1 MGPKSKSNEYVT
13 GEWEQPADE
22 TPKQTRQTAEE
33 TAGSREGAARPTE
46 PRRPKHHSRR

>member
-22 TPKQTRQTAEE
+22 AQQPRETAEE
-33 TAGSREGAARPTE
+33 TDRSRESAARPTE